1 MCVNNL
7 AMLNFSPPDILEILA
22 DMKNVNLENESLP
35 FQRY

>member
-7 AMLNFSPPDILEILA
+7 AMLNFFLPDILVILA
-22 DMKNVNLENESLP
+22 DMKNVNLENESSP